1 MHPFKHFFV
10 FEFKRFLTIRNLII
24 ALLFFATAMYF
35 VIDGVS
41 QYRENQDNK
50 SKFVEIEKSKV
61 EKHQYYTQYGGY
73 GFRIYYDLPKLSI
86 FFYNSGLFSQLN
98 AIIDVG
104 ERLNIYN
111 SYKGKELFKE
121 RSGTYADF
129 SGLMVLIGTLIV
141 LFYGFESLRNTGY
154 LKMLTA
160 LLGRRRLFFNIIA
173 ARFLIISL
181 FFFLAAALGVLLV
194 LLSGIV
200 FSFKEYLLM
209 AVFFGIWLLSSLFF
223 FLLGTTIGRIISVP
237 FGIAILVVTWIGLV
251 YQFPI
256 IVNKITSISS
266 NNIAT
271 NYQLEIKKWDEMMNF
286 EKKVIEKQG
295 KRSIKKEITE
305 AEKIMVERF
314 MDEGYNKIKKIE
326 KGLEAKMEKNIRLF
340 KWLSILSPITT
351 MSSVN
356 AELSG
361 KGYESSLAFFRYIQD
376 LKDKFC
382 LFYKQKK
389 FYSNDEKVESFI
401 RHNENIYNAFS
412 RLPGNTGWGIL
423 LTFILTLILFK
434 ISYSLFNSGLFALDA
449 RGLKDIDD
457 TDLTINTADNNT
469 YYSKYVIMAGLLFAL
484 LSGEQKQL
492 ARKGFK
498 GKIRL
503 VDIDIVS
510 QSIPGG
516 FFYAPPIESIPGDIK
531 AVDLIRLIAGLAKLT
546 PDERDAVLKQPDVKN
561 AAGKRFENMK
571 KHEKAGILLTLSRA
585 VNTDIYFFYDIAV
598 GLDSE
603 FAKKLSER
611 INELT
616 AAGKLAF
623 YLTTDDYV
631 RSKKSDGT
639 DKKKKTKAK
648 KIYRLKNWTEYVD
661 ALNEKIEINGG

>member
-24 ALLFFATAMYF
+24 ALLFFVTAMYF

-61 EKHQYYTQYGGY
+61 EKHQYYTQYGAS
-73 GFRIYYDLPKLSI
+73 GFRVYYDLPALSI

-98 AIIDVG
+98 ALIDVG

-111 SYKGKELFKE
+111 SYKGKDIFKE
-121 RSGTYADF
+121 RSGNYADF

-200 FSFKEYLLM
+200 FSLKEYLLM
-209 AVFFGIWLLSSLFF
+209 AVFFGIWLLSSLFL
-223 FLLGTTIGRIISVP
+223 FLLGTTIGRIRSVP
-237 FGIAILVVTWIGLV
+237 FGIAILVVTWIGFV

-256 IVNKITSISS
+256 VVSKITSMSS

-271 NYQLEIKKWDEMMNF
+271 NYHLELIKWNEMMNF
-286 EKKVIEKQG
+286 EKKAIEKEG
-295 KRSIKKEITE
+295 KSSIKKEIPE
-305 AEKIMVERF
+305 EIKKMIERF
-314 MDEGYNKIKKIE
+314 MDDGYKKIKEIE
-326 KGLEAKMEKNIRLF
+326 KELEAKMEKNIRLF
-340 KWLSILSPITT
+340 QWLSILSPITT

-361 KGYESSLAFFRYIQD
+361 KGYENSLAFFRYIQD

-389 FYSNDEKVESFI
+389 LYANDEKVESFI
-401 RHNENIYNAFS
+401 NNDENIYKASS

-423 LTFILTLILFK
+423 LTIILTLILFK
-434 ISYSLFNSGLFALDA
+434 ISYSLFKSGLFALDA
-449 RGLKDIDD
+449 RALKDIDD
-457 TDLTINTADNNT
+457 TGITINNADENI
-469 YYSKYVIMAGLLFAL
+469 YCCIYVIMADLLFAL
-484 LSGEQKQL
+484 LSGEQEQA
-492 ARKGFK
+492 ARKGYK
-498 GKIRL
+498 GNIRL
-503 VDIDIVS
+503 ADKDIVS
-510 QSIPGG
+510 QPIPGE

-531 AVDLIRLIAGLAKLT
+531 AVDLIRLFAGLGKLT
-546 PDERDAVLKQPDVKN
+546 PDETDAVLEHPDVKS

-571 KHEKAGILLTLSRA
+571 NHEKAEILLALSRT

-603 FAKKLSER
+603 LAKKLLDR
-611 INELT
+611 VNELT

-623 YLTTDDYV
+623 YLTTNDLV
-631 RSKKSDGT
+631 RFKKSDDP
-639 DKKKKTKAK
+639 DKKKKTKRN
-648 KIYRLKNWTEYVD
+648 KIYRLKDWAEYVD